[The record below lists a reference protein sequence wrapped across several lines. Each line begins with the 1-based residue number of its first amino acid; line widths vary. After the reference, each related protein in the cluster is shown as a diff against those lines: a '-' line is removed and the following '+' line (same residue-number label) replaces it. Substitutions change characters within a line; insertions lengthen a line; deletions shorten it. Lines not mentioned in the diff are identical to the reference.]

1 MKIQGKMSLE
11 ERGYLFEWGLLLVGA
26 AAGLTLAWVL
36 AGFEWSF
43 PGELERAREL
53 GIVSLTTIFGYP
65 KSRDLIGY
73 GLSLGLPAAG
83 ALLFWLAGRGSSA
96 LGKDTLAGGFTT
108 PTRSVWLVAA
118 LSLFASAYFSWN
130 VTAMLDMR
138 WNQYMGLWF
147 FLGEQGATLAWV
159 QSIMTG
165 GIFGRDFFSLYGPM
179 FVYPLAWIMDWV
191 GYTALAER
199 AYKLLLD
206 AVATGLLGFLLA
218 RTLRSKWLAVGFV
231 LLVCMVYPAQYIPG
245 ANATIMRTILPL
257 LPLTFVALWM
267 ESRKKSLLIAGGML
281 MGQSL
286 LFSHET
292 AFCAVLAIVAMF
304 LIDQRGRKIA
314 FFVKHRAATI
324 FLSMA
329 VLSMAPMVGFLLLNG
344 AGSGLL
350 DTVFGYPKA
359 VMLGFGGLPFPSVR
373 DWLGG
378 DFYTNWL
385 DYAVIAVYGAT
396 LVALCVAWSRGVRS
410 ARLLLAMGLLVYG
423 ILLFRIALGRS
434 CSHQTTKVMLP
445 SIILTALWID
455 ELWAYWRKNRTM
467 NIRLALMLAAFTAL
481 LVNFVNGICLN
492 PFVRSNIAIA
502 WEYAFTMDG
511 KFSVANINGVALPDL
526 PRIGIFLHERT
537 ANRLREIGRFLDEK
551 TKPRDYVYFFPNEA
565 VYYFLFNR
573 TNPTRYSIAYFA
585 TTFERQH
592 EVIRDLEK
600 NQPRYVLYSRNTW
613 RVDNIREEIQI
624 PIIVQ
629 YLNSRYRTVK
639 KMDLADMLERI
650 ADR

>member
-1 MKIQGKMSLE
+1 MKIHGKMSLE
-11 ERGYLFEWGLLLVGA
+11 ERRYLFEWGLLLVGA

-53 GIVSLTTIFGYP
+53 GIVSITTISGYP

-83 ALLFWLAGRGSSA
+83 ALLFWLAGRGSSD

-108 PTRSVWLVAA
+108 PTRSMWLVVA
-118 LSLFASAYFSWN
+118 LSLFASVYFSWN

-138 WNQYMGLWF
+138 WNQYVGLWL

-179 FVYPLAWIMDWV
+179 FVYPLAWIMEWV
-191 GYTALAER
+191 GYTAIAER

-206 AVATGLLGFLLA
+206 VVATGLLGFVLA
-218 RTLRSKWLAVGFV
+218 KTLRSKWLAVGFV
-231 LLVCMVYPAQYIPG
+231 LLVCMVYPAQYFPS
-245 ANATIMRTILPL
+245 ANTTILRIVLPL
-257 LPLTFVALWM
+257 LPIVFVALWM
-267 ESRKKSLLIAGGML
+267 ESRKGSMLVAGGLL

-286 LFSHET
+286 LFSHES
-292 AFCAVLAIVAMF
+292 AFCAVLAIAAMF
-304 LIDQRGRKIA
+304 LIDQGGGKTA
-314 FFVKHRAATI
+314 FFVKLRASAI
-324 FLSMA
+324 FLAMA

-350 DTVFGYPKA
+350 DTVFGYPKT

-378 DFYTNWL
+378 DFHRNWL
-385 DYAVIAVYGAT
+385 HYAVIAVYSAT
-396 LVALCVAWSRGVRS
+396 LVALCIARLRGGRS
-410 ARLLLAMGLLVYG
+410 ARFLWALGLLVYG
-423 ILLFRIALGRS
+423 TLLFRIALGRS
-434 CSHQTTKVMLP
+434 KDIQTTKVMIP
-445 SIILTALWID
+445 AIILTALWVD
-455 ELWAYWRKNRTM
+455 DLWVSWRQNRGAIVRSAWT
-467 NIRLALMLAAFTAL
+467 LTLLFVL
-481 LVNFVNGICLN
+481 LVNFVGICLN
-492 PFVRSNIAIA
+492 PYSRYRIAEA
-502 WEYAFTMDG
+502 WKYAFTMDG

-526 PRIGIFLHERT
+526 PRVGIFVNERT
-537 ANRLREIGRFLDEK
+537 AHHLREIGRFLDEN

-565 VYYFLFNR
+565 VYYFLFDR
-573 TNPTRYSIAYFA
+573 TNPTRYPIAYFA
-585 TTFERQH
+585 TPFERQR

-600 NQPRYVLYSRNTW
+600 NRPRYVLYSRNTW
-613 RVDNIREEIQI
+613 RVDYIREEMQI

-629 YLNSRYRTVK
+629 YLKARYRTVK
-639 KMDLADMLERI
+639 KMDGADVLERI